1 MNITCLTLFP
11 EMFPGFL
18 GYSLAGKAMK
28 ENLFSIK
35 AVNIRDYATDAYK
48 TVDDVPFG
56 GSAGMLMKA
65 DVLDAALKANYTSG
79 PLIYMSPRGKTL
91 TQKRVI
97 ELAKEEN
104 LTILCG
110 RFEGIDERILQ
121 SWQIEEISIG
131 DFVLSGGEPAALT
144 MLDAVLRYV
153 PNVLGNADSLSEES
167 FANGLLEYPQYT
179 RPQVWNGLSVPDVLV
194 SGHHKNIENWR
205 KEQSI
210 QLTKERRP
218 DLWKAYEASQQKK
231 G

>member
-28 ENLFSIK
+28 ENLFSLK

-65 DVLDAALKANYTSG
+65 DVLDAAIQANYVSG

-91 TQKRVI
+91 TQNRVV

-104 LTILCG
+104 LTIICG

-121 SWQIEEISIG
+121 SWPIEEISIG

-144 MLDAVLRYV
+144 MLDAVIRYI
-153 PNVLGNADSLSEES
+153 PHVLGNVDSLSEES

-194 SGHHKNIENWR
+194 SGHHKNIETWR

>member
-1 MNITCLTLFP
+1 
-11 EMFPGFL
+11 MFPGCL

-28 ENLFSIK
+28 ENIYSLK

-65 DVLDAALKANYTSG
+65 DVLDAAIRANYTSG
-79 PLIYMSPRGKTL
+79 ALIYMSPRGKTL

-97 ELAKEEN
+97 ELAQEEN
-104 LTILCG
+104 ITIICG
-110 RFEGIDERILQ
+110 RFEGIDERIFKC
-121 SWQIEEISIG
+121 WPIEEISIG

-144 MLDAVLRYV
+144 MLDAILRYV

-167 FANGLLEYPQYT
+167 FTNGLLEYPQYT
-179 RPQVWNGLSVPDVLV
+179 RPQVWNGLAVPDVLV
-194 SGHHKNIENWR
+194 SGHHKNIEAWR